1 MYQAL
6 GKMLYVDRSVR
17 VRKILKQDHSG
28 KEQWW
33 RATRRWNKDPHEC
46 SLSHGSRRLLPLA
59 KPYMLLHTNIY
70 SKLLIMFIGKCEF
83 GHPDNSFY
91 LHKLLKLK
99 ILPLGIITLYKYMGS
114 LIADMNPQ

>member
-1 MYQAL
+1 
-6 GKMLYVDRSVR
+6 
-17 VRKILKQDHSG
+17 
-28 KEQWW
+28 
-33 RATRRWNKDPHEC
+33 
-46 SLSHGSRRLLPLA
+46 
-59 KPYMLLHTNIY
+59 
-70 SKLLIMFIGKCEF
+70 MFIGKCEF